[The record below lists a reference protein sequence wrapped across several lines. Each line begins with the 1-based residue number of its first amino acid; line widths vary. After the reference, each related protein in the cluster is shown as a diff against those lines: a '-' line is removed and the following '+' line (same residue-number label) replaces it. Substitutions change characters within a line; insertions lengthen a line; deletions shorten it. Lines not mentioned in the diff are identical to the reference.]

1 VKDVATHSEARVVME
16 HNYGNRE
23 GERRKENIGLGKKGQ
38 IILKGIQVCIGMV
51 VMFVVVVCI
60 LTLMRPSQDR
70 KSSVGRRKVHHT
82 DPDFT
87 QSLLLNR
94 LSRNSGAV
102 LEPPMTSLSDIF
114 ISVKT
119 SQKFHRTRLSVI
131 LDTWFQ
137 QAKSNTFFF
146 TDEADPETGALAGKH
161 LIPTPCSNDH
171 SRQALCCKMQAEL
184 DMFLQSDKSWFCHF
198 DDDQYV
204 NVAALESKLR
214 QFDHSKDW
222 YLGKPSIGKPLDI
235 LDRDSPELQKR
246 ISFWFATGGA
256 GFCLSKSLT
265 EKMREIFS
273 EGKFSDVGDRMR
285 LPDDVTMGYV
295 VEALAKV
302 PMTKVE
308 SFHSHLE
315 PLRLVRDL
323 ANQISFSYSK
333 YGETGEKNVVD
344 IDGFSEEEDPTR
356 FLSIHCHLNPHVA
369 GCDTMRR

>member
-1 VKDVATHSEARVVME
+1 ME
-16 HNYGNRE
+16 QKLLKIEVDRMKE
-23 GERRKENIGLGKKGQ
+23 SLIIERLNKGQ
-38 IILKGIQVCIGMV
+38 RFTQIVIGVGVMLLVLVCV
-51 VMFVVVVCI
+51 
-60 LTLMRPSQDR
+60 LTLLHPPKDR
-70 KSSVGRRKVHHT
+70 KSTLGRRKAHHT
-82 DPDFT
+82 EPEFT

-94 LSRNSGAV
+94 LGRNSGAV
-102 LEPPMTSLSDIF
+102 LEAPQTSLSDIF

-119 SQKFHRTRLSVI
+119 SQKFHQTRLPVI

-137 QAKSNTFFF
+137 QAKTNTYFF
-146 TDEADPETGALAGKH
+146 TDRSDDDTAVRTGNH
-161 LIPTPCSNDH
+161 LIATDCSNDH

-184 DMFLQSDKSWFCHF
+184 NMFLQSDKSWFCHF

-204 NVAALESKLR
+204 NVMALEVALR
-214 QFDHSKDW
+214 QFPYDKDW

-265 EKMREIFS
+265 EKLKLLAS
-273 EGKFSDVGDRMR
+273 DNKFSDVGDRMR

-302 PMTKVE
+302 PMTKVD

-323 ANQISFSYSK
+323 HNQISFSYST
-333 YGETGEKNVVD
+333 YGDTGEKNIVD
-344 IDGFSEEEDPTR
+344 VDGFSMEEDPTR
-356 FLSIHCHLNPHVA
+356 FFSIHCHLNPHLTS
-369 GCDTMRR
+369 CQNLLR